1 MAGTLPDGGQKRRPI
16 YRLQDLLLSAAFL
29 LYQHLLSGVAGMRS
43 FNFPYGERTL
53 DKTLFMTMIY
63 NFIHNGCSATE

>member
-1 MAGTLPDGGQKRRPI
+1 MADIPPAGGQKRQPT

-43 FNFPYGERTL
+43 FNFPYRERTL
-53 DKTLFMTMIY
+53 DKTLLMK
-63 NFIHNGCSATE
+63 

>member
-1 MAGTLPDGGQKRRPI
+1 MAGTHPDGGQKRQPI
-16 YRLQDLLLSAAFL
+16 YQLQGLLLSAAFL
-29 LYQHLLSGVAGMRS
+29 LYQHLLLGVDGMRS

-53 DKTLFMTMIY
+53 DKIPFMTMIY